1 MEGNTLPSQIASFLT
16 ALRMKKETISEI
28 TGFAKA
34 MREKSIKIYPERKNL
49 VDTCGTGGDRIKTFN
64 VSTASAFIAAGAGVN
79 IAKHGNRS
87 VTSKCGSADVLE
99 YLGVKID
106 AEPEVVEKC
115 INEIG
120 IGFLFAPKFH
130 PAMKYATPVRREIGI
145 RTIFNILGPLTNPA
159 DVKAQVIGVY
169 EENLTETVA
178 EVLKNLGT
186 EIAYVVYGKEGIDEI
201 SISGPTKITELR
213 NGEIKTY
220 YFNPEEAGFKK
231 SVEIEVG
238 DVKRSAEI
246 LVSILKGEES
256 PMKDMAILNAC
267 FAIIAGK
274 KTDSLKEA
282 RKLAEESIKY
292 KRALEKLELLKK
304 YSNEY

>member
-213 NGEIKTY
+213 AGEIKTY